1 MDDYEKIVDNHDF
14 TFIYTTNTKKK
25 QEKSYTMHSNS
36 NPFKKSLRNDLNQN
50 GSRIIVQNFKC
61 YLERIL
67 NDYETMFDIP
77 PVIERASSLFEFS
90 KKNIENEI
98 DTKVE
103 DFIHL
108 FKSCN
113 TDFNLCSEQCLGLEK
128 SCSCISQELKR
139 FFKHVNDKH
148 PTEKDRTKIITYY
161 LSEFNLAETSLLN
174 ITNILRLLEVVQ
186 LMKSSQSTTERV
198 VSVIKKKI
206 VKGRYENKE
215 RNVNIDRV
223 DVEAFIYFN

>member
-1 MDDYEKIVDNHDF
+1 MKER
-14 TFIYTTNTKKK
+14 
-25 QEKSYTMHSNS
+25 QAC
-36 NPFKKSLRNDLNQN
+36 LN
-50 GSRIIVQNFKC
+50 F
-61 YLERIL
+61 L
-67 NDYETMFDIP
+67 
-77 PVIERASSLFEFS
+77 
-90 KKNIENEI
+90 KKNIENEM

-113 TDFNLCSEQCLGLEK
+113 TDFKLCSEQCLGLEK

-139 FFKHVNDKH
+139 FFKHVNDKY

-161 LSEFNLAETSLLN
+161 LSEFNSAETSLLN

-198 VSVIKKKI
+198 VSVIKKN
-206 VKGRYENKE
+206 RQ
-215 RNVNIDRV
+215 R
-223 DVEAFIYFN
+223 AL